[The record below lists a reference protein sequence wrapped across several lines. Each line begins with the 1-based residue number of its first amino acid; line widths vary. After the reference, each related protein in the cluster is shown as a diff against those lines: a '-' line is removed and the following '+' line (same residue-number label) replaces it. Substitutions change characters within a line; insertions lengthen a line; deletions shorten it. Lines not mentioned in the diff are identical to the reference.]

1 LEQVVQEIL
10 QHRSIQGAAVTVVP
24 QPFGSFFD
32 QILSPEGIVRD
43 EQRALVHLGLIDIG
57 YFTTDLA
64 EVKELEFVQ
73 KGSGSLEVGV
83 ATVLDTVRRHA
94 AEHWGRQL
102 DLRECEQ
109 ALHEQKLKVKG
120 QEYGIHTV
128 CDSALREA
136 AAAIAAYAHQLWGG
150 GEALDELLMTGGG
163 GAVFHKPLRAEF
175 SQLCLTSAPFLAN
188 ARGFMRY
195 ALYKRRTAA

>member
-1 LEQVVQEIL
+1 MK
-10 QHRSIQGAAVTVVP
+10 
-24 QPFGSFFD
+24 
-32 QILSPEGIVRD
+32 D
-43 EQRALVHLGLIDIG
+43 ERRALVHLGLIDIG

-83 ATVLDTVRRHA
+83 ATVLDTLRRHA
-94 AEHWGRQL
+94 ADQWGRQL

-109 ALHEQKLKVKG
+109 ALREQKLRVKG
-120 QEYGIHTV
+120 QEHDIHTI
-128 CDSALREA
+128 CDSALSEA
-136 AAAIAAYAHQLWGG
+136 AAAIAAYVHQLWEG
-150 GEALDELLMTGGG
+150 GEALDELLLTGGG
-163 GAVFHKPLRAEF
+163 GAVFQEPLQAEF

-195 ALYKRRTAA
+195 ALYRGRTAA